1 MPERRGVRVCCGA
14 PRQDPRR
21 RLGLEPL
28 PREGGRARRGRA
40 GAAHDRRQRGHRRSQ
55 ARRGRAAGCGT
66 ARKGALRDE
75 IEVRLDR
82 FARVPHAPRNHAVV
96 SRIARALLRE
106 LEPGREAQP
115 PADHPGRRKTHERND
130 RRRAHLGPRGVG
142 RAQAEPRP
150 DESARALRQG
160 GVGIPHRA
168 RQAAHHHP
176 GRPLRPARCDAGRE
190 AAAAHPQQP
199 PLERGEILSPGERS
213 HSFAQPARRAGDDRD
228 SGPGNRDTSG
238 RPAADVR
245 ELSSGFERREP
256 PRYGPGSCDREE
268 GGGASRR
275 RHQPYER
282 RRLRNPVHGYDPPA
296 ADRTAG
302 RGELMADEPKR
313 KVLVIED
320 EPSIRNNIMLMLK
333 VERYA
338 ATGAENG
345 RVGLEMARSDPP
357 DLILCDVMMPEM
369 DGFAVL
375 EALRA
380 EPRLAEIP
388 FIFLTALDDRSSTR
402 RGMNL
407 GADDYLPKPFTRN
420 ELMEAVNSRLKKFEN
435 LTQALAARLV
445 PQQDR
450 LTQKFREKIA
460 GGDGTAALEDAD
472 PGGLTGRI
480 AEASVLFSDIRNFTT
495 YSERLTSDE
504 IAELLNAYL
513 QTACAPIIRCR
524 GVVMKFIGDGVMA
537 LFESIQNEEGESH
550 AHRAVRAGLAMQ
562 LAALEFREWVKQ
574 HHPSQSLPEFS
585 IGVGIHS
592 GEVMLCHVGTPG
604 RGELTVIGDTVNI
617 ASRLEGQTKE
627 LGWAV
632 VASEATV
639 NATSPA
645 IVVGLRRKVH
655 LRGRSMPT
663 DAFEIIGI
671 AARDAD
677 QASVQIPEDMRQ
689 ALAASSRIAADAA
702 KAALGITLS
711 IITGEIGQKRLT
723 IQGYRVVSKVGRG
736 GSSIVY
742 LAERESDKQ
751 QVVLKILNA
760 TAGLDEILLQR
771 FVQEFDIISSIDHPN
786 VVKIYDRG
794 FSDRHAYIAMEYF
807 PNGSL
812 AEVIAQGLSGRQA
825 LSLLAQGPSALREVH
840 NRGIIHRDI
849 KPGNLMARA
858 DGSIVL
864 ADFGIA
870 KRLGED
876 KGRTLQGEL
885 YGTPYYV
892 SPEQI
897 EGSPATMQSDIYALG
912 LIFYEMLTRQRPF
925 DAESVSGL
933 IALHVSAPR
942 PKLPDEFADYQG
954 LLDRMI
960 AVDPRNRFKRAD
972 EVLEAIDEVWT
983 QQALRALKQGS

>member
-1 MPERRGVRVCCGA
+1 
-14 PRQDPRR
+14 
-21 RLGLEPL
+21 
-28 PREGGRARRGRA
+28 
-40 GAAHDRRQRGHRRSQ
+40 
-55 ARRGRAAGCGT
+55 
-66 ARKGALRDE
+66 
-75 IEVRLDR
+75 
-82 FARVPHAPRNHAVV
+82 
-96 SRIARALLRE
+96 
-106 LEPGREAQP
+106 
-115 PADHPGRRKTHERND
+115 
-130 RRRAHLGPRGVG
+130 
-142 RAQAEPRP
+142 
-150 DESARALRQG
+150 
-160 GVGIPHRA
+160 
-168 RQAAHHHP
+168 
-176 GRPLRPARCDAGRE
+176 
-190 AAAAHPQQP
+190 
-199 PLERGEILSPGERS
+199 
-213 HSFAQPARRAGDDRD
+213 
-228 SGPGNRDTSG
+228 
-238 RPAADVR
+238 
-245 ELSSGFERREP
+245 
-256 PRYGPGSCDREE
+256 
-268 GGGASRR
+268 
-275 RHQPYER
+275 
-282 RRLRNPVHGYDPPA
+282 
-296 ADRTAG
+296 
-302 RGELMADEPKR
+302 MADESRK

-345 RVGLEMARSDPP
+345 RVGLELARSDPP

-445 PQQDR
+445 PQRDR
-450 LTQKFREKIA
+450 LTQKFREKIS

-472 PGGLTGRI
+472 PGTPTGKI
-480 AEASVLFSDIRNFTT
+480 SETSVLFSDIRNFTT
-495 YSERLTSDE
+495 YSERLTSNE
-504 IAELLNAYL
+504 TAELLNAYL

-537 LFESIQNEEGESH
+537 LFEPSQDEGGESH

-574 HHPSQSLPEFS
+574 RHPSQSLPEFS

-592 GEVMLCHVGTPG
+592 GEVLLCHVGTPG
-604 RGELTVIGDTVNI
+604 RGELTVIGDAVNI

-639 NATSPA
+639 NAVGSA
-645 IVVGLRRKVH
+645 LVVGSRRKVQ
-655 LRGRSMPT
+655 LRGRSVPT
-663 DAFEIIGI
+663 EAFEIIGI
-671 AARDAD
+671 AA

-689 ALAASSRIAADAA
+689 ALAANARVAADAA

-711 IITGEIGQKRLT
+711 IMTGDIGEKRLT
-723 IQGYRVVSKVGRG
+723 VQGYRVVSKVGRG
-736 GSSIVY
+736 GSSVVY
-742 LAERESDKQ
+742 LAERESDQQ

-812 AEVIAQGLSGRQA
+812 AEIIPRGLSGRQA
-825 LSLLAQGPSALREVH
+825 LSLLAQAAGALREVH
-840 NRGIIHRDI
+840 SRGIIHRDI

-876 KGRTLQGEL
+876 KGRTRQGEL

-897 EGSPATMQSDIYALG
+897 EGSPATLQSDIYALG
-912 LIFYEMLTRQRPF
+912 IIFYEMLTRQRPF

-942 PKLPDEFADYQG
+942 PKLPDGLAEYQG
-954 LLDRMI
+954 LLDRLI

-983 QQALRALKQGS
+983 QHALRALKRGS

>member
-1 MPERRGVRVCCGA
+1 MV
-14 PRQDPRR
+14 
-21 RLGLEPL
+21 
-28 PREGGRARRGRA
+28 
-40 GAAHDRRQRGHRRSQ
+40 
-55 ARRGRAAGCGT
+55 
-66 ARKGALRDE
+66 
-75 IEVRLDR
+75 
-82 FARVPHAPRNHAVV
+82 
-96 SRIARALLRE
+96 
-106 LEPGREAQP
+106 
-115 PADHPGRRKTHERND
+115 
-130 RRRAHLGPRGVG
+130 
-142 RAQAEPRP
+142 
-150 DESARALRQG
+150 DES
-160 GVGIPHRA
+160 
-168 RQAAHHHP
+168 
-176 GRPLRPARCDAGRE
+176 
-190 AAAAHPQQP
+190 
-199 PLERGEILSPGERS
+199 
-213 HSFAQPARRAGDDRD
+213 
-228 SGPGNRDTSG
+228 T
-238 RPAADVR
+238 
-245 ELSSGFERREP
+245 
-256 PRYGPGSCDREE
+256 
-268 GGGASRR
+268 
-275 RHQPYER
+275 
-282 RRLRNPVHGYDPPA
+282 
-296 ADRTAG
+296 
-302 RGELMADEPKR
+302 K

-338 ATGAENG
+338 AIGAENG
-345 RVGLEMARSDPP
+345 RVGLELARRDPP

-380 EPRLAEIP
+380 EPRFAEIP

-445 PQQDR
+445 PQRDR
-450 LTQKFREKIA
+450 LTQKFRDKIS
-460 GGDGTAALEDAD
+460 GGDGTVALEDTD
-472 PGGLTGRI
+472 PGSITGKI
-480 AEASVLFSDIRNFTT
+480 TEASVLFSDIRNFTT

-513 QTACAPIIRCR
+513 ESACAPIIRCG
-524 GVVMKFIGDGVMA
+524 GVIMKFIGDGVMA
-537 LFESIQNEEGESH
+537 LFESRQNEGGESH

-562 LAALEFREWVKQ
+562 IAALEFREWVRQ
-574 HHPSQSLPEFS
+574 HHPSKSLPEFS

-592 GEVMLCHVGTPG
+592 GEVLLCHVGTPG
-604 RGELTVIGDTVNI
+604 RGELTVVGDTVNI

-632 VASEATV
+632 VAGEATV
-639 NATSPA
+639 SAAGPSV
-645 IVVGLRRKVH
+645 VVGSRRAIQ
-655 LRGRSMPT
+655 LRGRSTPT
-663 DAFEIIGI
+663 EAFEIIGI
-671 AARDAD
+671 SAGDAD
-677 QASVQIPEDMRQ
+677 HASVQIPEDMRQ
-689 ALAASSRIAADAA
+689 ALAANARIAAGAA

-711 IITGEIGQKRLT
+711 IVTGEIGEKRLAV
-723 IQGYRVVSKVGRG
+723 QGYRVVSKIGRG

-812 AEVIAQGLSGRQA
+812 AEVIPQGLSGRQA
-825 LSLLAQGPSALREVH
+825 LSLLAQAASALREVH
-840 NRGIIHRDI
+840 SRGIIHRDI

-876 KGRTLQGEL
+876 KGRTRQGEL

-912 LIFYEMLTRQRPF
+912 VIFHEMLTGQRPF
-925 DAESVSGL
+925 EAESVSGL
-933 IALHVSAPR
+933 FALHVNAPR
-942 PKLPDEFADYQG
+942 PKLPDAFAEYQG

-960 AVDPRNRFKRAD
+960 AVDPRKRCKNA
-972 EVLEAIDEVWT
+972 EELLEGIDEVWT

>member
-1 MPERRGVRVCCGA
+1 M
-14 PRQDPRR
+14 
-21 RLGLEPL
+21 
-28 PREGGRARRGRA
+28 A
-40 GAAHDRRQRGHRRSQ
+40 G
-55 ARRGRAAGCGT
+55 
-66 ARKGALRDE
+66 
-75 IEVRLDR
+75 
-82 FARVPHAPRNHAVV
+82 
-96 SRIARALLRE
+96 
-106 LEPGREAQP
+106 
-115 PADHPGRRKTHERND
+115 
-130 RRRAHLGPRGVG
+130 
-142 RAQAEPRP
+142 EPR
-150 DESARALRQG
+150 
-160 GVGIPHRA
+160 
-168 RQAAHHHP
+168 
-176 GRPLRPARCDAGRE
+176 
-190 AAAAHPQQP
+190 
-199 PLERGEILSPGERS
+199 
-213 HSFAQPARRAGDDRD
+213 
-228 SGPGNRDTSG
+228 
-238 RPAADVR
+238 
-245 ELSSGFERREP
+245 
-256 PRYGPGSCDREE
+256 
-268 GGGASRR
+268 
-275 RHQPYER
+275 
-282 RRLRNPVHGYDPPA
+282 
-296 ADRTAG
+296 
-302 RGELMADEPKR
+302 K

-345 RVGLEMARSDPP
+345 RVGLELARRDPP

-420 ELMEAVNSRLKKFEN
+420 ELMEAVNSRLKKFET

-445 PQQDR
+445 PKRDR
-450 LTQKFREKIA
+450 LTQKFREKIS
-460 GGDGTAALEDAD
+460 GGDGTAALEDTD
-472 PGGLTGRI
+472 PGTPTGKI

-495 YSERLTSDE
+495 YSERLTSNE

-537 LFESIQNEEGESH
+537 LFESSQDEGGESH

-574 HHPSQSLPEFS
+574 RHPSQSLPEFS

-592 GEVMLCHVGTPG
+592 GEVLLCHVGTPG
-604 RGELTVIGDTVNI
+604 RGELTVIGDAVNI

-639 NATSPA
+639 NAVGTA
-645 IVVGLRRKVH
+645 LVVGSRRKLQ
-655 LRGRSMPT
+655 LRGRSVPT

-671 AARDAD
+671 AAGDAA

-689 ALAASSRIAADAA
+689 ALAANARVAADAA

-711 IITGEIGQKRLT
+711 IMTGEIGEKRLT
-723 IQGYRVVSKVGRG
+723 VQGYRVVSKVGRG
-736 GSSIVY
+736 GSSVVY
-742 LAERESDKQ
+742 LAERESDQQ

-760 TAGLDEILLQR
+760 TAGDEILLQR

-812 AEVIAQGLSGRQA
+812 AEIIPNGLSGRQA
-825 LSLLAQGPSALREVH
+825 LSLLAQAAGALREVH
-840 NRGIIHRDI
+840 SRGIIHRDI

-876 KGRTLQGEL
+876 KGRTRQGEL

-912 LIFYEMLTRQRPF
+912 IIFYEMLMGQRPF
-925 DAESVSGL
+925 EAESVSGL

-942 PKLPDEFADYQG
+942 PKLPDGLAEYQG

-960 AVDPRNRFKRAD
+960 AVDPRKRFRKAD
-972 EVLEAIDEVWT
+972 EVLEAIDDVWT
-983 QQALRALKQGS
+983 QQALRAMKQSS

>member
-1 MPERRGVRVCCGA
+1 
-14 PRQDPRR
+14 
-21 RLGLEPL
+21 
-28 PREGGRARRGRA
+28 
-40 GAAHDRRQRGHRRSQ
+40 
-55 ARRGRAAGCGT
+55 
-66 ARKGALRDE
+66 
-75 IEVRLDR
+75 
-82 FARVPHAPRNHAVV
+82 
-96 SRIARALLRE
+96 
-106 LEPGREAQP
+106 
-115 PADHPGRRKTHERND
+115 
-130 RRRAHLGPRGVG
+130 
-142 RAQAEPRP
+142 
-150 DESARALRQG
+150 
-160 GVGIPHRA
+160 
-168 RQAAHHHP
+168 
-176 GRPLRPARCDAGRE
+176 
-190 AAAAHPQQP
+190 
-199 PLERGEILSPGERS
+199 
-213 HSFAQPARRAGDDRD
+213 
-228 SGPGNRDTSG
+228 
-238 RPAADVR
+238 
-245 ELSSGFERREP
+245 
-256 PRYGPGSCDREE
+256 
-268 GGGASRR
+268 
-275 RHQPYER
+275 
-282 RRLRNPVHGYDPPA
+282 
-296 ADRTAG
+296 
-302 RGELMADEPKR
+302 MADAKK

-345 RVGLEMARSDPP
+345 RVGLELARSDPP

-445 PQQDR
+445 PQRDQ
-450 LTQKFREKIA
+450 LTQKFREKIS

-472 PGGLTGRI
+472 PGILTGKI
-480 AEASVLFSDIRNFTT
+480 AAASVLFSDIRNFTT

-513 QTACAPIIRCR
+513 ETACAPILRCG

-537 LFESIQNEEGESH
+537 LFEPHQDEKSESH

-574 HHPSQSLPEFS
+574 HHPSPSLPEFS

-592 GEVMLCHVGTPG
+592 GEVLLCHVGTPG

-627 LGWAV
+627 LGWALI
-632 VASEATV
+632 ASEATV
-639 NATSPA
+639 NAAGPA
-645 IVVGLRRKVH
+645 LIVGSRRKVQ
-655 LRGRSMPT
+655 LRGRSVPT

-671 AARDAD
+671 AAADAD
-677 QASVQIPEDMRQ
+677 HASVQIPEEMRQ
-689 ALAASSRIAADAA
+689 ALAANARVAADAA

-711 IITGEIGQKRLT
+711 IMTGEIGERRLT
-723 IQGYRVVSKVGRG
+723 VQGYRIVSKIGRG
-736 GSSIVY
+736 GSAIVY
-742 LAERESDKQ
+742 LAERENDKQ

-760 TAGLDEILLQR
+760 TAGMDEILLQR

-794 FSDRHAYIAMEYF
+794 FSDRQAYLAMEYF

-812 AEVIAQGLSGRQA
+812 AELIPQGLSGRQA
-825 LSLLAQGPSALREVH
+825 LSLLAQAAGALREVH
-840 NRGIIHRDI
+840 TRGVIHRDI

-870 KRLGED
+870 KRLGND
-876 KGRTLQGEL
+876 LGHTRHGEL

-897 EGSPATMQSDIYALG
+897 EGSPATMQSDIYSLG
-912 LIFYEMLTRQRPF
+912 IIFHEMLTGKRPF
-925 DAESVSGL
+925 DAESVSSL
-933 IALHVSAPR
+933 IALHVNAPR
-942 PKLPDEFADYQG
+942 PKLPDGLAEYQG

-960 AVDPRNRFKRAD
+960 AVDPRNRFKTAD

-983 QQALRALKQGS
+983 QQALLALKQGGS

>member
-1 MPERRGVRVCCGA
+1 
-14 PRQDPRR
+14 
-21 RLGLEPL
+21 
-28 PREGGRARRGRA
+28 
-40 GAAHDRRQRGHRRSQ
+40 
-55 ARRGRAAGCGT
+55 
-66 ARKGALRDE
+66 
-75 IEVRLDR
+75 
-82 FARVPHAPRNHAVV
+82 
-96 SRIARALLRE
+96 
-106 LEPGREAQP
+106 
-115 PADHPGRRKTHERND
+115 
-130 RRRAHLGPRGVG
+130 
-142 RAQAEPRP
+142 
-150 DESARALRQG
+150 
-160 GVGIPHRA
+160 
-168 RQAAHHHP
+168 
-176 GRPLRPARCDAGRE
+176 
-190 AAAAHPQQP
+190 
-199 PLERGEILSPGERS
+199 
-213 HSFAQPARRAGDDRD
+213 
-228 SGPGNRDTSG
+228 
-238 RPAADVR
+238 
-245 ELSSGFERREP
+245 
-256 PRYGPGSCDREE
+256 
-268 GGGASRR
+268 
-275 RHQPYER
+275 
-282 RRLRNPVHGYDPPA
+282 
-296 ADRTAG
+296 
-302 RGELMADEPKR
+302 MADESTK

-338 ATGAENG
+338 AIGAENG
-345 RVGLEMARSDPP
+345 RVGLELARRDPP

-380 EPRLAEIP
+380 EPRFAEIP

-445 PQQDR
+445 PQRDR
-450 LTQKFREKIA
+450 LTQKFRDKIS
-460 GGDGTAALEDAD
+460 GGDGTVALEDTD
-472 PGGLTGRI
+472 PGSITGKI
-480 AEASVLFSDIRNFTT
+480 TEASVLFSDIRNFTT

-513 QTACAPIIRCR
+513 ESACAPIIRCG
-524 GVVMKFIGDGVMA
+524 GVIMKFIGDGVMA
-537 LFESIQNEEGESH
+537 LFESRQNEGGESH

-562 LAALEFREWVKQ
+562 IAALEFREWVRQ
-574 HHPSQSLPEFS
+574 HHPSKSLPEFS

-592 GEVMLCHVGTPG
+592 GEVLLCHVGTPG
-604 RGELTVIGDTVNI
+604 RGELTVVGDTVNI

-632 VASEATV
+632 VAGEATV
-639 NATSPA
+639 SAAGPSV
-645 IVVGLRRKVH
+645 VVGSRRAIQ
-655 LRGRSMPT
+655 LRGRSTPT
-663 DAFEIIGI
+663 EAFEIIGI
-671 AARDAD
+671 SAGDAD
-677 QASVQIPEDMRQ
+677 HASVQIPEDMRQ
-689 ALAASSRIAADAA
+689 ALAANARIAAGAA

-711 IITGEIGQKRLT
+711 IVTGEIGEKRLAV
-723 IQGYRVVSKVGRG
+723 QGYRVVSKIGRG

-812 AEVIAQGLSGRQA
+812 AEVIPQGLSGRQA
-825 LSLLAQGPSALREVH
+825 LSLLAQAASALREVH
-840 NRGIIHRDI
+840 SRGIIHRDI

-876 KGRTLQGEL
+876 KGRTRQGEL

-912 LIFYEMLTRQRPF
+912 VIFHEMLTGQRPF
-925 DAESVSGL
+925 EAESVSGL
-933 IALHVSAPR
+933 FALHVNAPR
-942 PKLPDEFADYQG
+942 PKLPDAFAEYQG

-960 AVDPRNRFKRAD
+960 AVDPRKRCKNA
-972 EVLEAIDEVWT
+972 EELLEGIDEVWT

>member
-1 MPERRGVRVCCGA
+1 M
-14 PRQDPRR
+14 
-21 RLGLEPL
+21 EPL
-28 PREGGRARRGRA
+28 PRKGGRARRGRP
-40 GAAHDRRQRGHRRSQ
+40 GAAHDRRQRRYRRSQ
-55 ARRGRAAGCGT
+55 ARGGRAAGCGT

-75 IEVRLDR
+75 IQIRLDR
-82 FARVPHAPRNHAVV
+82 FARVPHAARNHAVIG
-96 SRIARALLRE
+96 RAARALRRE
-106 LEPGREAQP
+106 SEPGREGQP
-115 PADHPGRRKTHERND
+115 PADHPGRRKTHERDD
-130 RRRAHLGPRGVG
+130 RRRAHLGPRRVG

-160 GVGIPHRA
+160 GVGVPHRPG
-168 RQAAHHHP
+168 QAAHHHP
-176 GRPLRPARCDAGRE
+176 GRPLRPRRGAYGRE
-190 AAAAHPQQP
+190 AAAAYPEQP
-199 PLERGEILSPGERS
+199 PLERGEILSSGQRS
-213 HSFAQPARRAGDDRD
+213 DFLSCPAWRAGRDRD
-228 SGPGNRDTSG
+228 PGSGNRDTSG

-245 ELSSGFERREP
+245 ELSSGFERRKP
-256 PRYGPGSCDREE
+256 FRYGPGSCDREE
-268 GGGASRR
+268 GCGASRR
-275 RHQPYER
+275 RNQPHER
-282 RRLRNPVHGYDPPA
+282 SRLRNPVHGYDPPA
-296 ADRTAG
+296 ADQTAS
-302 RGELMADEPKR
+302 RSELMADEPKK

-345 RVGLEMARSDPP
+345 RVGLELARSDPP

-450 LTQKFREKIA
+450 LTQKFREKIS

-472 PGGLTGRI
+472 PGSLTGKI

-562 LAALEFREWVKQ
+562 LAALEFREWVRQ

-645 IVVGLRRKVH
+645 IVVGSRRKVH

-671 AARDAD
+671 AAGDAD

-711 IITGEIGQKRLT
+711 IITGEIGAKRLMV
-723 IQGYRVVSKVGRG
+723 QGYRVVSEVGRG

-742 LAERESDKQ
+742 LAKRESDKQ

-812 AEVIAQGLSGRQA
+812 AQVIPNGLSGRQA
-825 LSLLAQGPSALREVH
+825 LSLLAQAAGALREVH
-840 NRGIIHRDI
+840 GRGIIHRDI

-858 DGSIVL
+858 DGNIVL

-876 KGRTLQGEL
+876 KGRTRQGEL

-912 LIFYEMLTRQRPF
+912 IIFYEMLTRQRPF

-942 PKLPDEFADYQG
+942 PKLPDGLAEYQG

>member
-1 MPERRGVRVCCGA
+1 
-14 PRQDPRR
+14 
-21 RLGLEPL
+21 
-28 PREGGRARRGRA
+28 
-40 GAAHDRRQRGHRRSQ
+40 
-55 ARRGRAAGCGT
+55 
-66 ARKGALRDE
+66 
-75 IEVRLDR
+75 
-82 FARVPHAPRNHAVV
+82 
-96 SRIARALLRE
+96 
-106 LEPGREAQP
+106 
-115 PADHPGRRKTHERND
+115 
-130 RRRAHLGPRGVG
+130 
-142 RAQAEPRP
+142 
-150 DESARALRQG
+150 
-160 GVGIPHRA
+160 
-168 RQAAHHHP
+168 
-176 GRPLRPARCDAGRE
+176 
-190 AAAAHPQQP
+190 
-199 PLERGEILSPGERS
+199 
-213 HSFAQPARRAGDDRD
+213 
-228 SGPGNRDTSG
+228 
-238 RPAADVR
+238 
-245 ELSSGFERREP
+245 
-256 PRYGPGSCDREE
+256 
-268 GGGASRR
+268 
-275 RHQPYER
+275 
-282 RRLRNPVHGYDPPA
+282 
-296 ADRTAG
+296 
-302 RGELMADEPKR
+302 MADESRK

-338 ATGAENG
+338 AAGAENG
-345 RVGLEMARSDPP
+345 RVGLELARRDPP

-445 PQQDR
+445 PKQDR
-450 LTQKFREKIA
+450 LTQKFREKIS
-460 GGDGTAALEDAD
+460 GGDGTAALEETD
-472 PGGLTGRI
+472 PGTPTGKI

-513 QTACAPIIRCR
+513 ETACAPIIRCR

-537 LFESIQNEEGESH
+537 LFESSHGEAGESH
-550 AHRAVRAGLAMQ
+550 AHRALRAGLAMQ
-562 LAALEFREWVKQ
+562 LAAIEFREWVKR

-592 GEVMLCHVGTPG
+592 GEVLLCHVG
-604 RGELTVIGDTVNI
+604 RELTVIGDAVNI

-639 NATSPA
+639 NAAGSGL
-645 IVVGLRRKVH
+645 VVGSRRKVQ
-655 LRGRSMPT
+655 LRGRSAPT

-671 AARDAD
+671 AAGDAD
-677 QASVQIPEDMRQ
+677 HDSVQIPEDMRQ
-689 ALAASSRIAADAA
+689 ALAANARVAADAA

-711 IITGEIGQKRLT
+711 IMTGEIGEKRLAV
-723 IQGYRVVSKVGRG
+723 QGYRVVSKVGRG
-736 GSSIVY
+736 GSSVVY

-812 AEVIAQGLSGRQA
+812 AQVIPNGLTGRQA
-825 LSLLAQGPSALREVH
+825 LSLLAQAAGALREVH
-840 NRGIIHRDI
+840 SRGIIHRDI
-849 KPGNLMARA
+849 KPGNLMARD

-876 KGRTLQGEL
+876 KGRTRQGEL
-885 YGTPYYV
+885 YGTPYYI

-912 LIFYEMLTRQRPF
+912 IIFHEMLTGQRPF
-925 DAESVSGL
+925 DADSVSGL

-942 PKLPDEFADYQG
+942 PKLPGELAEYQG

-960 AVDPRNRFKRAD
+960 AVDPRNRFEKAD
-972 EVLEAIDEVWT
+972 DVLEAIDEVWT

>member
-1 MPERRGVRVCCGA
+1 MAE
-14 PRQDPRR
+14 
-21 RLGLEPL
+21 E
-28 PREGGRARRGRA
+28 
-40 GAAHDRRQRGHRRSQ
+40 S
-55 ARRGRAAGCGT
+55 
-66 ARKGALRDE
+66 RK
-75 IEVRLDR
+75 
-82 FARVPHAPRNHAVV
+82 
-96 SRIARALLRE
+96 
-106 LEPGREAQP
+106 
-115 PADHPGRRKTHERND
+115 
-130 RRRAHLGPRGVG
+130 
-142 RAQAEPRP
+142 
-150 DESARALRQG
+150 
-160 GVGIPHRA
+160 
-168 RQAAHHHP
+168 
-176 GRPLRPARCDAGRE
+176 
-190 AAAAHPQQP
+190 
-199 PLERGEILSPGERS
+199 
-213 HSFAQPARRAGDDRD
+213 
-228 SGPGNRDTSG
+228 
-238 RPAADVR
+238 
-245 ELSSGFERREP
+245 
-256 PRYGPGSCDREE
+256 
-268 GGGASRR
+268 
-275 RHQPYER
+275 
-282 RRLRNPVHGYDPPA
+282 
-296 ADRTAG
+296 
-302 RGELMADEPKR
+302 

-345 RVGLEMARSDPP
+345 RVGLELARSDPP

-445 PQQDR
+445 PQRDR
-450 LTQKFREKIA
+450 LTQKFREKIS

-472 PGGLTGRI
+472 PGTPTGRI
-480 AEASVLFSDIRNFTT
+480 SETSVLFSDIRNFTT
-495 YSERLTSDE
+495 YSERLTSNE

-537 LFESIQNEEGESH
+537 LFESSQDEGGESH

-574 HHPSQSLPEFS
+574 RHPSQSLPEFS

-592 GEVMLCHVGTPG
+592 GEVLLCHVGTPG
-604 RGELTVIGDTVNI
+604 RGELTVIGDAVNI

-639 NATSPA
+639 NAVGTA
-645 IVVGLRRKVH
+645 LVVGSRRKLQ
-655 LRGRSMPT
+655 LRGRSVPT

-671 AARDAD
+671 AAGDAA

-689 ALAASSRIAADAA
+689 ALAANARVAADAA

-711 IITGEIGQKRLT
+711 IMTGEIGEKRLT
-723 IQGYRVVSKVGRG
+723 VQGYRVVSKVGRG
-736 GSSIVY
+736 GSSVVY
-742 LAERESDKQ
+742 LAERESDQQ

-760 TAGLDEILLQR
+760 TAGDEILLQR

-812 AEVIAQGLSGRQA
+812 AEIIPNGLSGRQA
-825 LSLLAQGPSALREVH
+825 LSLLAQAAGALREVH
-840 NRGIIHRDI
+840 SRGIIHRDI

-876 KGRTLQGEL
+876 KGRTRQGEL

-897 EGSPATMQSDIYALG
+897 EGSPASLQSDIYALG
-912 LIFYEMLTRQRPF
+912 IIFYEMLTRQRPF

-942 PKLPDEFADYQG
+942 PKLPDGLAEYQG

-972 EVLEAIDEVWT
+972 DVLEAIDEVWT
-983 QQALRALKQGS
+983 QQALRALKRGS